1 MCGMVGLSNIG
12 DGCLLTYMSVNEVV
26 VLRGSI
32 TCICTSLRSHS
43 LSHYCAF
50 LPSNPAVPCV
60 VVERSVINLQMM
72 SIYEKERK
80 CLTFWVRELI

>member
-32 TCICTSLRSHS
+32 TCICTSLCSHS

-50 LPSNPAVPCV
+50 LPSCTLCGCGKVSDQFTND
-60 VVERSVINLQMM
+60 EYL
-72 SIYEKERK
+72 
-80 CLTFWVRELI
+80 